1 MRKKISIFIIAL
13 AVIGGGFGIWKF
25 QAQRVKALKLESE
38 ILRGLSEQEVVTLL
52 QNQQLAEPSK
62 TYSVVQTAETRK
74 AFLNGLR
81 EYLAL
86 AAQAR
91 LEGLADEPSIARLL
105 EYKNDALLFSL
116 YQNKLDNE
124 KGSFFELP
132 KEQVEAFLSD
142 AGNAAQYDADSNL
155 IREIQRKVAKDTG
168 NPLSAPSAGD
178 GEAKAKNREAWA
190 KAKIISRMAKADAEF
205 MNQPAVRLRMKV
217 AEAGVLATNYL
228 NKFWSGEIKPTDK
241 EIGEYIAAHPEFDP
255 KLKREL
261 AQTVL
266 ERVKAGEDFATL
278 AREFS
283 EDRMTKS
290 KGGLYENVEPGFF
303 WDEVQQTVL
312 TLENGRVADRL
323 VETKDGWHVVQLVN
337 KTFKK
342 DAGGKEIPVVN
353 VRHILLQKRF
363 ADPNGS
369 KVADVPPPFLTPRE
383 IAETAVKSKKRQDF
397 VDRIIAEQKISLP
410 EDFTYEITDELK
422 NSGVRFE
429 NKLDEIENE
438 IKNSRRK

>member
-1 MRKKISIFIIAL
+1 MRKKIGILIVAL
-13 AVIGGGFGIWKF
+13 AVIGGGFGVWKF

-38 ILRGLSEQEVVTLL
+38 ILRGLSEPEVVMLL
-52 QNQQLAEPSK
+52 QNQQLAEPGK
-62 TYSVVQTAETRK
+62 TYSVVQTVETRK
-74 AFLNGLR
+74 AFLQGLR

-86 AAQAR
+86 AAKAR
-91 LEGLADEPSIARLL
+91 LEGLADEPNIARLL
-105 EYKNDALLFSL
+105 EYKTDALLFAL

-124 KGSFFELP
+124 KGSFFELS
-132 KEQVEAFLSD
+132 KEQIEAFLSD
-142 AGNAAQYDADSNL
+142 PANAARYDADSNL

-168 NPLSAPSAGD
+168 NPMSAPSAGD

-190 KAKIISRMAKADAEF
+190 KAKIISGMAKADTEF

-228 NKFWSGEIKPTDK
+228 NKFWSDEIKPTDG
-241 EIGEYIAAHPEFDP
+241 EIAEYVAAHPEFDP

-261 AQTVL
+261 AQKVL
-266 ERVKAGEDFATL
+266 ERVKAGEDFAAL
-278 AREFS
+278 AKEFS

-290 KGGLYENVEPGFF
+290 KGGLYESVEPGFL
-303 WDEVQQTVL
+303 WNEVQQTVL
-312 TLENGRVADRL
+312 TLENGRIADRL

-342 DAGGKEIPVVN
+342 DASGKDVPIVN
-353 VRHILLQKRF
+353 VRHILLQKKF
-363 ADPNGS
+363 EDPNGS
-369 KVADVPPPFLTPRE
+369 KVPDVPPPFLTTRE
-383 IAETAVKSKKRQDF
+383 IAETAVKTKKRRDF

-410 EDFTYEITDELK
+410 EDFNYEITDDLK
-422 NSGVRFE
+422 NSGIRLE

-438 IKNSRRK
+438 IKNSRQK